1 MRAAKA
7 GKRLAL
13 ADVGQ
18 RAPAWQPPPLRR
30 ILVVIDFDTGTPR
43 IKMMQLWRS
52 SRSDTYRVRTPRGES
67 RRPMGWSRVLAVARK
82 GLPRIRAEA
91 C

>member
-7 GKRLAL
+7 RKQLEGVDDLRPL
-13 ADVGQ
+13 
-18 RAPAWQPPPLRR
+18 AWQPPPLRR
-30 ILVVIDFDTGTPR
+30 ILVVIDFDSGTPR

-52 SRSDTYRVRTPRGES
+52 HRSDTYRVRTPRGES

-82 GLPRIRAEA
+82 GLPRVQQSL
-91 C
+91 